1 MYTLVS
7 VQMYFICLQDTNR
20 IGHNSS
26 YSYVFSCIGSV
37 IVINPTFN
45 NISGRSWRSV
55 LLVEETGVPG
65 ENHRP
70 VVSHWQTLSYNVVSS
85 LDYKISNIIKKKYRF
100 ELPIDMYI
108 ALHFNYQTNL
118 GLNYLIKD
126 YISPGIHQ
134 MKSLLFV
141 TRVTRIVGGHND
153 NE

>member
-45 NISGRSWRSV
+45 NISVRSWRSV

-85 LDYKISNIIKKKYRF
+85 LDYKISNIIKKKYSCVFWGNVNNVNIPQRF
-100 ELPIDMYI
+100 PCRRRV
-108 ALHFNYQTNL
+108 
-118 GLNYLIKD
+118 
-126 YISPGIHQ
+126 
-134 MKSLLFV
+134 KSLKCYSLSLCPPTILV
-141 TRVTRIVGGHND
+141 TRVTNNKLFIWWIPGLM
-153 NE
+153 